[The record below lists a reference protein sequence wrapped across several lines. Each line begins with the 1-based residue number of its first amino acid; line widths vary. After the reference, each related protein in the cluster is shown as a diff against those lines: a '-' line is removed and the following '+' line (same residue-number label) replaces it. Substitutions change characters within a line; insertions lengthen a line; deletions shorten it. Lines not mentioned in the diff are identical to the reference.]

1 LSSSYYT
8 KLDELTLV
16 QHPEV
21 PWSQIIGMRNIL
33 THNYFEI
40 DLDVVW
46 FVVERDLPNLKLQIE
61 AILRALS

>member
-1 LSSSYYT
+1 L
-8 KLDELTLV
+8 

-46 FVVERDLPNLKLQIE
+46 SAVERNLPNLKQQIE
-61 AILRALS
+61 TILQVLS